1 MNVKYLRNRATAE
14 RLIRNNGAKFPWRKV
29 EQGAFDPVT
38 EEAVETVTPQTV
50 WAVILPPG
58 GDPFSSKVDQYKG
71 ENGVLDLSK
80 VRKIIVST
88 QALEY
93 NPEPLHQIFY
103 KGEWWTYENNTD
115 LAPDGVTDILF
126 KGLIRRT

>member
-14 RLIRNNGAKFPWRKV
+14 RLIRNNGGQFPWRKV
-29 EQGAFDPVT
+29 EQGVFDPVT
-38 EEAVETVTPQTV
+38 EEAPETITPQTV
-50 WAVILPPG
+50 WAVILPPKFK
-58 GDPFSSKVDQYKG
+58 GDEDQYKG

-80 VRKIIVST
+80 VRMVIIST
-88 QALEY
+88 QSLIY
-93 NPEPLHQIFY
+93 KPEPLHQILY

-115 LAPDGVTDILF
+115 LAPDGETDILF

>member
-1 MNVKYLRNRATAE
+1 MNIKYLRNKATAE
-14 RLIRNNGAKFPWRKV
+14 RLIRNNGAKFQWRKV

-38 EEAVETVTPQTV
+38 EEAVETITPQTV
-50 WAVILPPG
+50 WAVILPPSG
-58 GDPFSSKVDQYKG
+58 NPDQYKG

-80 VRKIIVST
+80 VRKIIIST
-88 QALEY
+88 QALVY
-93 NPEPLHQIFY
+93 VPEPLHQIFY

-115 LAPDGVTDILF
+115 LAPDGETDILF